1 VDTKKYKKYTNRC
14 IFFVYKEK
22 MSNKRCGEVIIAIL
36 IISVAIL
43 LLVLCLIKV
52 NLAIEYNRQGVD
64 DHIAVSFFILNGLI
78 KYKFEIPKVD
88 SKKKG
93 VFFKKVKEKGKKGK
107 EVSKKRE
114 EFSYSYILKKVQDYR
129 KFMANYRKLFAKIS
143 NYLRCKVKVKKLDL
157 DVTIG
162 TDNAHHTAVLMGLCW
177 SVVGIAISFIHN
189 NLNLLEKN
197 ISIKPDYMGK
207 KLKVDLFCILNVRI
221 GHIIIVGLIYLMHI
235 KPFRKIS
242 CAVNMT
248 QNTSWHI
255 F

>member
-1 VDTKKYKKYTNRC
+1 
-14 IFFVYKEK
+14 
-22 MSNKRCGEVIIAIL
+22 MLIAII
-36 IISVAIL
+36 IISVVIL
-43 LLVLCLIKV
+43 LIALCLIKV
-52 NLAIEYNRQGVD
+52 NFAIEYNRQGVD
-64 DHIAVSFFILNGLI
+64 DHISLSFFILKGLI

-88 SKKKG
+88 KNKKG
-93 VFFKKVKEKGKKGK
+93 IFFKKVKEKGNKEK
-107 EVSKKRE
+107 EVSKRKE
-114 EFSYSYILKKVQDYR
+114 EFGYNYILEKIKEYR
-129 KFMANYRKLFAKIS
+129 EFMANYRILFAKIS
-143 NYLRCKVKVKKLDL
+143 NYLRCKVKVKKLNL

-162 TDNAHHTAVLMGLCW
+162 ADNAHHTAILMGVCW

-189 NLNLLEKN
+189 NMNLLEKN

-221 GHIIIVGLIYLMHI
+221 GHIIIVGLIYLMHF

-242 CAVNMT
+242 CAVNMK